1 MPGDWRTWNAMSLM
15 GGAIALQ
22 GRHEVADPLLRD
34 GYEKMDP
41 PSGSATRKR
50 EALERL
56 IAHYEAWGRPE
67 DAARW
72 RKATGP
78 TPDQAR

>member
-1 MPGDWRTWNAMSLM
+1 MS
-15 GGAIALQ
+15 ARRQAAPRVALQ
-22 GRHEVADPLLRD
+22 LAGEIFWAERSRC
-34 GYEKMDP
+34 EKMDP